1 MSEETNNMPNDI
13 NNENTQENKKE
24 NLQEKEFEEKKENI
38 EQKDK
43 DKEEDAQD
51 NNEEKFE
58 EKNIPEEILD
68 EQNEVQKNI
77 DNIQENVNQNKENNI
92 ENIINNKENIDENNK
107 EKKEESTILKT
118 EELKLSTPIPINN
131 KEEKEKTISII
142 KTKIKEIKKHYNFFI
157 QYHDILF
164 KIIKSLEDLT
174 YEKISNSIHDSSNY
188 LTFFKNSSEL
198 YSKFA
203 EQINNTNNLINFSKN
218 PKMNDNFLNE
228 IMQTTQKM
236 FYDNLSKFSNGL
248 KQNIISKGPLSK
260 FHEKMNKIE
269 TLKKLQKKK
278 ASEIDEKKKKLEKKY
293 ISYQKIFETFLPENN
308 NNNNEENNNIINS
321 NNNNINEQ
329 GEIQELVDIPDFT
342 YVTKDLIGEINE
354 LKIKNNLFIIDVKDS
369 LLSINNIFI
378 EINELVKES
387 ILIYIQESKVFFN
400 IDVNKKFE
408 EIESYY
414 KKLDESQKDNSFTL
428 EKIFNEQKDKES
440 IFNLLQQYFE
450 LLNSSGKVKKEL
462 ISDKNAFSIEK
473 YENILLFFEWLISIS
488 PQPIDISID
497 DLIIKKFE
505 IKRNPGVFSKWRNSI
520 MIFTKQQHII
530 IFEKPDSYL
539 LNNVIRIFE
548 LDKTLYKKKE
558 DNKKKFLFELISNTK
573 GKIMNFKG
581 TFEFDALNDE
591 NINEISNLV
600 THSNN
605 INK

>member
-68 EQNEVQKNI
+68 EQNEVPKNI

-308 NNNNEENNNIINS
+308 NNNNEENNNIIN
-321 NNNNINEQ
+321 NKNNNINEQ

-354 LKIKNNLFIIDVKDS
+354 LIVKNNLFIIDVKDS